1 MRPSSMLLVL
11 PATAM
16 ALVTPKPDIV
26 ARALYPRQ
34 SATCTYTCPPT
45 DEMEVKLTNSFTM
58 GNLFCF
64 YGQEDCEY
72 STVRRRALHS
82 LF

>member
-34 SATCTYTCPPT
+34 SATCTYTCPA
-45 DEMEVKLTNSFTM
+45 D
-58 GNLFCF
+58 GRDG
-64 YGQEDCEY
+64 GQAHELVHDGQF
-72 STVRRRALHS
+72 VLLLRPGGLRV
-82 LF
+82 